1 MRVQLVKSQ
10 PAAAAETPAPAPVA
24 PAPLPPPPVPAGE
37 ALLRMATRWAVMV
50 PVSLLAL
57 GAVGWSLFIRLPG
70 TNDLLTVHARASQ
83 VVEPIE
89 APVRPE
95 EMARLREEVHRA
107 SGALIQHREQLGP
120 LLFDLETAAR
130 RLGWRVDVA
139 LKPALAQPG
148 GLKDLTLHPVTFRL
162 ADESDRAESPY
173 SRLLEWLRAVSSLS
187 TRAEV
192 VALRL
197 RSVGAGLGGAEVEL
211 QLFSLDPHEE
221 TASK

>member
-1 MRVQLVKSQ
+1 MRVQLVKLQ
-10 PAAAAETPAPAPVA
+10 PTAAAETPVPAA
-24 PAPLPPPPVPAGE
+24 PAPLPPPPAPAGE
-37 ALLRMATRWAVMV
+37 ALLRMATRWSVII
-50 PVSLLAL
+50 PVSFLAL
-57 GAVGWSLFIRLPG
+57 GVAGWSLFVRLPG
-70 TNDLLTVHARASQ
+70 TKDLLTVHARSLQ

-95 EMARLREEVHRA
+95 EMARLRKEVHRA
-107 SGALIQHREQLGP
+107 SGALIQQREQLGP

-130 RLGWRVDVA
+130 RLGWRVDVS

-162 ADESDRAESPY
+162 ADEADRAESAY

-211 QLFSLDPHEE
+211 QLFSLNPHEE
-221 TASK
+221 TPSK